1 MSHTLLGSLFII
13 SLTVLRVLIRVF
25 DVLWL
30 FFYFDI
36 CEYVTNIVSGKC
48 KINKG
53 VGRGGGGGAGPPII

>member
-1 MSHTLLGSLFII
+1 MSHSLLGSLFII
-13 SLTVLRVLIRVF
+13 SLRVLRVLIRVF

-36 CEYVTNIVSGKC
+36 CEYVSGKY

-53 VGRGGGGGAGPPII
+53 VGRGVGQAPPII